1 MAITPRSKGLGN
13 IGAIVDRQGR
23 ASPAMKAP
31 VKPVVKAAPKPA
43 ARVAPKPAPKM
54 APAPKPSP
62 FKNQQQPIRE
72 GTGQLPPGFGAPSPI
87 DRSQLGGAQRVG
99 GPVDKPIIG
108 GPPKPQPGAPIDYLA
123 ELNKD
128 ASWGVGIGDGNFTP
142 SKRMDDAS
150 ENYFKSVIDAA
161 GGYDQ
166 YKAKNPG
173 KDVFTINED
182 FQRLNPE
189 QKYGYLS
196 YVSPD
201 DSPSNR
207 PPVSTTPPPKSI
219 YDQFGIPPMA
229 YTPDGTGPYMP
240 PEPPNDMSPP
250 GYQYNGPP
258 PNDPSRGGPQMI
270 GGAYGQP
277 IYGGRPNP
285 MPYEP
290 YDMPQTAPDFTN
302 YDNLPPVPMAF
313 TPDGGMNSNPYMPP
327 EPPPGYDYGGPYMP
341 RPNIGPGVGFGVGLP
356 QPGQDLGNFYPGE
369 PAPYTGG
376 MMSPRRVINQ
386 VGKPGFQPRP
396 TMQSAF
402 SPDSNNFGDGGFMG
416 GSGSMFGGGGFAGK

>member
-43 ARVAPKPAPKM
+43 AKPVARVAPKPAPKM

-108 GPPKPQPGAPIDYLA
+108 GPPRNDLILPPFKMPTPGNGGAPKPQPQPGRDPELA
-123 ELNKD
+123 DMPDDLYNNMMAYNK
-128 ASWGVGIGDGNFTP
+128 S
-142 SKRMDDAS
+142 RDDQMQAA
-150 ENYFKSVIDAA
+150 KAA
-161 GGYDQ
+161 GDPYWFAIPESADIKPWQQWQMDYNERKTNASLPPPMAPQYNPSMGGTQDLYNQYNRIGNRMTDNISPVDKMNFQQFVGY
-166 YKAKNPG
+166 
-173 KDVFTINED
+173 INGT
-182 FQRLNPE
+182 
-189 QKYGYLS
+189 Y
-196 YVSPD
+196 
-201 DSPSNR
+201 
-207 PPVSTTPPPKSI
+207 TPPPDDD
-219 YDQFGIPPMA
+219 YTMPGEPNDYTMPGEPNIPP
-229 YTPDGTGPYMP
+229 G
-240 PEPPNDMSPP
+240 N
-250 GYQYNGPP
+250 YQ
-258 PNDPSRGGPQMI
+258 D
-270 GGAYGQP
+270 
-277 IYGGRPNP
+277 
-285 MPYEP
+285 
-290 YDMPQTAPDFTN
+290 
-302 YDNLPPVPMAF
+302 
-313 TPDGGMNSNPYMPP
+313 PYMPP

-402 SPDSNNFGDGGFMG
+402 SPDSNNFGGDGFMG